1 MSSGATTPSVCGSTH
16 LIDDQG
22 QPIRLTCSA
31 LPGHPGLCQAYWRD
45 RLHEWTPTT
54 TQGG

>member
-1 MSSGATTPSVCGSTH
+1 MSSGVATPSVCGSTH

-22 QPIRLTCSA
+22 QPVTLTCSA

-45 RLHEWTPTT
+45 RLHEWTTT